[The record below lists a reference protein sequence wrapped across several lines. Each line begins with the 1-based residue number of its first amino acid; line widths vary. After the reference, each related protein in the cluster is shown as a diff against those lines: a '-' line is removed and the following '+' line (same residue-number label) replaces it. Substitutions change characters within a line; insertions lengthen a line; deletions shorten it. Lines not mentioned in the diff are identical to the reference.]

1 MTQITLNEDVYYLG
15 VGDFYSQFGGTIQP
29 SSGPNTVI
37 VIITQ
42 NRGGNKGQLEMYGY
56 LALHISF
63 FVFIK
68 QSILKKKNTT
78 KQNKNLFQ
86 GINHSQAL

>member
-1 MTQITLNEDVYYLG
+1 
-15 VGDFYSQFGGTIQP
+15 
-29 SSGPNTVI
+29 
-37 VIITQ
+37 
-42 NRGGNKGQLEMYGY
+42 MYGY

-68 QSILKKKNTT
+68 QSILKKKKNTT